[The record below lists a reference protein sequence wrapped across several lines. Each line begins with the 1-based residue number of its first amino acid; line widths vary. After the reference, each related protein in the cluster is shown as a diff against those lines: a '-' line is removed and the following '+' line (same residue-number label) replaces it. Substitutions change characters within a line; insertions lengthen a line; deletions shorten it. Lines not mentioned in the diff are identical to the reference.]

1 MGVLCLIYLVLA
13 LRTNLVFVGIFLT
26 LVFAFGFLSGS
37 FWYAAQGKAALAGR
51 LQIAGGAFA
60 FVTCMFGWWIFAAI
74 MLAALDFPFQL
85 PGKLLLQLRVVALAV
100 LTLIFQSVTCPTSSP
115 EPVRRRTRRPKV
127 SLGHVSKHCL
137 LLIELRNYAAMSGC
151 SSFRRFTVLL
161 SVIIVYNHAL
171 FHYLEALYAN

>member
-85 PGKLLLQLRVVALAV
+85 PGKFLLQLRVVALAV

-115 EPVRRRTRRPKV
+115 EPVRRRTRRPSVARTCVETLSAVDRATKLC
-127 SLGHVSKHCL
+127 SHVWV
-137 LLIELRNYAAMSGC
+137 
-151 SSFRRFTVLL
+151 FLL
-161 SVIIVYNHAL
+161 SQVHGTGECYHSL
-171 FHYLEALYAN
+171 